1 MTGHVLARAGRF
13 LLARLHAQRLRHR
26 RLGRRLDTEERRHL
40 REQGRQS
47 HDGGAQIVA
56 DHGGNAA
63 RLHVRADG
71 REGGGLEHGDPA
83 IGGIV
88 RGEGGVGELAE
99 LRPERRRERH
109 PGLRRQRRQLE
120 GAHHPTDLGGALD
133 VGEPELELFL
143 LLGDEGRLELGGELS
158 RRLVAHHHRIVG
170 RHHHAAQVTQVEVGE
185 LALGGLGTVE
195 PLGHAQRG
203 IRSSA
208 IFSTVASGIV
218 GRSSAA
224 RRALS
229 SRMR

>member
-1 MTGHVLARAGRF
+1 MSSPSFVPSRGRK
-13 LLARLHAQRLRHR
+13 
-26 RLGRRLDTEERRHL
+26 
-40 REQGRQS
+40 
-47 HDGGAQIVA
+47 
-56 DHGGNAA
+56 
-63 RLHVRADG
+63 
-71 REGGGLEHGDPA
+71 
-83 IGGIV
+83 
-88 RGEGGVGELAE
+88 
-99 LRPERRRERH
+99 RH
-109 PGLRRQRRQLE
+109 PSLRGQRRQLE

-143 LLGDEGRLELGGELS
+143 LLGDERRLELGGELRVASS
-158 RRLVAHHHRIVG
+158 RTTTGSSDATTTLRRS
-170 RHHHAAQVTQVEVGE
+170 REVEVGE

-195 PLGHAQRG
+195 PLGHAQTR